1 MNSYALGKWGS
12 LEVWKWGSGEV
23 WKSGSLEVGKSGSRK
38 SKVESRKSEEDRV
51 VAMSGGGFS
60 GAERSASTR
69 AKGSFNGREA
79 TIQLERW
86 KSEGRKVNRWGGWDG
101 GSCALFIDEPVV
113 AGSSH
118 HLIAPTRSFYDF

>member
-1 MNSYALGKWGS
+1 
-12 LEVWKWGSGEV
+12 
-23 WKSGSLEVGKSGSRK
+23 
-38 SKVESRKSEEDRV
+38 
-51 VAMSGGGFS
+51 MSGGGFS

-69 AKGSFNGREA
+69 AKGSFNRREA
-79 TIQLERW
+79 TIQPGATRPFNW
-86 KSEGRKVNRWGGWDG
+86 NDGRSKVNRWGGWDG